1 MCQTYHK
8 QHKDVFHSH
17 GNRSRHNMK
26 RAVSYEL
33 HIMGQVENVK
43 SVSRGNSTHWKRKYD
58 PNTGKIVFKKKVGY
72 RTIEEAK
79 ISAIKLAN
87 DKPWSQKAVNVYKC
101 SHCHMYHI
109 GHESEMTQ
117 APIFSIQPV
126 NLQLKKVAMA

>member
-1 MCQTYHK
+1 
-8 QHKDVFHSH
+8 
-17 GNRSRHNMK
+17 MK

-58 PNTGKIVFKKKVGY
+58 PNTGKVVFKKKVGY

-87 DKPWSQKAVNVYKC
+87 DKPWCQKAVNVYKC